1 MHARVLPRSS
11 THSVDLEKELETLR
25 EENANLRET
34 LQDSE
39 SRLDRLQDGVVKLQE
54 EYRSE
59 SEELQERVEEMTA
72 LIEED
77 EGEKVELRIDLEKM
91 TRAKKVWLLVAK
103 SILLC
108 TPDLYA
114 FCRDSRITSRLSLRR
129 TNSRHSRVGAAQRR
143 TNVEG

>member
-1 MHARVLPRSS
+1 MHARVLPKSS
-11 THSVDLEKELETLR
+11 SHSVELEKELETLK
-25 EENANLRET
+25 EENARLRET

-91 TRAKKVWLLVAK
+91 TRAKKVAAASHCSIYFTLYTK
-103 SILLC
+103 SSVHFAGARELHPNSALGG
-108 TPDLYA
+108 
-114 FCRDSRITSRLSLRR
+114 RI
-129 TNSRHSRVGAAQRR
+129 HG
-143 TNVEG
+143 VEE

>member
-1 MHARVLPRSS
+1 M
-11 THSVDLEKELETLR
+11 
-25 EENANLRET
+25 RET

-77 EGEKVELRIDLEKM
+77 EGEKVELRIDLEKI
-91 TRAKKVWLLVAK
+91 TRAKKVMASHPQIHFTLYTKTYVHFAGARELH
-103 SILLC
+103 
-108 TPDLYA
+108 PDSP
-114 FCRDSRITSRLSLRR
+114 FGGRIHGT
-129 TNSRHSRVGAAQRR
+129 Q
-143 TNVEG
+143 E

>member
-1 MHARVLPRSS
+1 M
-11 THSVDLEKELETLR
+11 EKELETLR

-91 TRAKKVWLLVAK
+91 TRAKKVVASRCQIYFTLYTK
-103 SILLC
+103 SSVHFAGARELH
-108 TPDLYA
+108 PDSPLGG
-114 FCRDSRITSRLSLRR
+114 RIHGT
-129 TNSRHSRVGAAQRR
+129 Q
-143 TNVEG
+143 E

>member
-1 MHARVLPRSS
+1 MLQKGTCAQPWTRCSFLNAFEEHIDLSGLLHARVLPRSS
-11 THSVDLEKELETLR
+11 SHTVELERELEELR
-25 EENANLRET
+25 EENAHLRET

-77 EGEKVELRIDLEKM
+77 ESEKAELKIDLEKM
-91 TRAKKVWLLVAK
+91 TRAKKVQGSATV
-103 SILLC
+103 
-108 TPDLYA
+108 
-114 FCRDSRITSRLSLRR
+114 
-129 TNSRHSRVGAAQRR
+129 
-143 TNVEG
+143 

>member
-1 MHARVLPRSS
+1 M
-11 THSVDLEKELETLR
+11 ETLR
-25 EENANLRET
+25 EENARLRET

-91 TRAKKVWLLVAK
+91 TRAKKVGASHRHGFSLLYLK
-103 SILLC
+103 LC
-108 TPDLYA
+108 A
-114 FCRDSRITSRLSLRR
+114 FCRGSRITSRLSPRR
-129 TNSRHSRVGAAQRR
+129 TNSWHSRAGAAQRR
-143 TNVEG
+143 TNVED